1 MCTAF
6 FDINAVIS
14 AFDVDVNDFSLMK
27 AQHVIAK
34 IVGLNSWNELIHLS
48 DSDLTSKKV
57 VLETLNFLIK
67 QMKVYNI
74 DLSKYEKV
82 AQGKAGDYVFKCPM
96 LPELKEIIEQKPDC
110 YFMSCSDK
118 SWFDDKEHVYVNV
131 NPKNSQIRVLVHG
144 TKWSDSYAVCVRNIS
159 NI

>member
-1 MCTAF
+1 M
-6 FDINAVIS
+6 IS

-74 DLSKYEKV
+74 YLSKYEKV
-82 AQGKAGDYVFKCPM
+82 AQGKAGDYVF
-96 LPELKEIIEQKPDC
+96 
-110 YFMSCSDK
+110 
-118 SWFDDKEHVYVNV
+118 
-131 NPKNSQIRVLVHG
+131 
-144 TKWSDSYAVCVRNIS
+144 
-159 NI
+159 